1 MNWTQKR
8 QASQLRAGRFA
19 RANQQEP
26 RCGTGSKR
34 YTMSLSEAGYERALR
49 GGPVQQLQLRMKQ
62 AGARQ
67 VRGAARDRESGHI
80 GSASEFGEV
89 LDLAP
94 RQSGSL
100 GHRAE
105 RRGPG
110 AGFHRE
116 RQLAAVPRR
125 PKGLLCVPG
134 DECLACRGRLD
145 EYGGAGHALSRWNGT
160 GDERPH
166 GHRPERP
173 RRPETDWG
181 GHKPMPST
189 GMRRKSAPRPA
200 RRSISKSSSEASRGG
215 RIQLAR
221 GIRRA
226 RAGAGVRQARR
237 RPARR
242 RSRAQAA
249 RARLHRLMLSAAYT
263 WSLNAIAALWRGVQI
278 YGMRLYAGE
287 PALILRAQGQLL
299 LWTARCLTGSLRP
312 TAVSMLAPGES
323 ATVTGQF
330 SSADRGLLAAT
341 LEGRG
346 SRAEACAPG
355 HRGIAGA
362 RGCHRESCRMRGRA
376 AIFLGNPLVRA
387 AVDKR
392 VVPDRPVGC
401 LGLRHRLVCM
411 AFARRLARD
420 AGVPPAVR
428 RGSVKGMG
436 LRGTAQHL

>member
-1 MNWTQKR
+1 
-8 QASQLRAGRFA
+8 
-19 RANQQEP
+19 
-26 RCGTGSKR
+26 
-34 YTMSLSEAGYERALR
+34 
-49 GGPVQQLQLRMKQ
+49 
-62 AGARQ
+62 
-67 VRGAARDRESGHI
+67 
-80 GSASEFGEV
+80 
-89 LDLAP
+89 
-94 RQSGSL
+94 
-100 GHRAE
+100 
-105 RRGPG
+105 
-110 AGFHRE
+110 
-116 RQLAAVPRR
+116 
-125 PKGLLCVPG
+125 
-134 DECLACRGRLD
+134 
-145 EYGGAGHALSRWNGT
+145 
-160 GDERPH
+160 
-166 GHRPERP
+166 
-173 RRPETDWG
+173 
-181 GHKPMPST
+181 MPST

-323 ATVTGQF
+323 ATVTAQF
-330 SSADRGLLAAT
+330 SSADGGMLAAT

-392 VVPDRPVGC
+392 VVPGRPVGC
-401 LGLRHRLVCM
+401 LGLRHRLACM
-411 AFARRLARD
+411 AFARRRA
-420 AGVPPAVR
+420 PS
-428 RGSVKGMG
+428 GSAWFCKGDG
-436 LRGTAQHL
+436 ASGDCPTPVTFALLCSILY